1 MGDLAIIDG
10 LPRSTSVVALADSK
24 LRFISRE
31 SFQACAQRH
40 PEIHEYLVTLLASRL
55 RETDKTASAFLSAKG
70 RVAHALRSRLPKFS
84 ARIRDRMEFSSAT
97 CSVRK
102 TSRR

>member
-1 MGDLAIIDG
+1 SADHGARGSIVGDLAIIDG
-10 LPRSTSVVALADSK
+10 LPRSASVVALADSK

-55 RETDKTASAFLSAKG
+55 RETDKTIAALAFLSAKG
-70 RVAHALRSRLPKFS
+70 PRGTRADRDCRSCENTGSNGIP
-84 ARIRDRMEFSSAT
+84 
-97 CSVRK
+97 
-102 TSRR
+102 